1 MASLPKLQA
10 KDITGIV
17 AIMPT
22 PVKDGANNWD
32 SRDVVDLEEA
42 ARGADALVR
51 DGIDMILVNGTF
63 GEAASL
69 MWDELKKFSE
79 TVVESIRGRIP
90 VFLGATTLNT
100 RDTIERGRYF
110 RDIGAEGLFL
120 GRPMWCQMSQ
130 GMTVQFYRDIAEALP
145 EMNILVYD
153 NPEAFKGKISTK
165 TYAELAKIPQVVG
178 SKYRSVLAGIAT
190 DTLVADIR
198 AVKGNIKLLPHDC
211 DWYYAARWY
220 PEEIDGCWSSGVS
233 AGPAPV
239 VALKRAIHAGDWERA
254 KQITHDISWAYEN
267 FFPEGSFVAFHTYN
281 IGIQKARFD
290 AAGYIKAGPPLPPYH
305 VMPNSALENAR
316 ECGRRWKQLQ
326 EKYSG

>member
-1 MASLPKLQA
+1 MAKLPKLTA
-10 KDITGIV
+10 KDIRGIV

-22 PVKDGANNWD
+22 PVKEGANTWD
-32 SRDVVDLEEA
+32 SRDVVNLDEA
-42 ARGADALVR
+42 ARGADRLVN
-51 DGIDMILVNGTF
+51 DGVDMILVNGTF

-69 MWDELKKFSE
+69 MWGELRKFSE
-79 TVVESIRGRIP
+79 TLVEAIRGRVP

-110 RDIGAEGLFL
+110 RDVGAEGLFL

-130 GMTVQFYRDIAEALP
+130 EMTVQFYRDIAVALP
-145 EMNILVYD
+145 DMNILVYD
-153 NPEAFKGKISTK
+153 NPEAFKGKISTEA
-165 TYAELAKIPQVVG
+165 YAELAKIPQVVA
-178 SKYRSVLAGIAT
+178 SKYRSVLAGIAA
-190 DTLVADIR
+190 DTLVADMR

-239 VALKRAIHAGDWERA
+239 VALKKAIHAGDWERA
-254 KQITHDISWAYEN
+254 KQITDDISWAYEN
-267 FFPEGSFVAFHTYN
+267 FFPGGSFIAFHTYN

-305 VMPNSALENAR
+305 VMPNSALKSAK

>member
-1 MASLPKLQA
+1 
-10 KDITGIV
+10 
-17 AIMPT
+17 MPT
-22 PVKDGANNWD
+22 PVKEGANTWD
-32 SRDVVDLEEA
+32 SRDVVNLDEA
-42 ARGADALVR
+42 ARGADRLVN
-51 DGIDMILVNGTF
+51 DGVDMILVNGTF

-69 MWDELKKFSE
+69 MWGELRKFSE
-79 TVVESIRGRIP
+79 TLVEAIRGRIP

-110 RDIGAEGLFL
+110 RDVGAEGLFL

-130 GMTVQFYRDIAEALP
+130 EMTVQFYRDIAVALP
-145 EMNILVYD
+145 DMNILVYD
-153 NPEAFKGKISTK
+153 NPEAFKGKISTEA
-165 TYAELAKIPQVVG
+165 YAELAKIPQVVA
-178 SKYRSVLAGIAT
+178 SKYRSVLAGIAA
-190 DTLVADIR
+190 DTLVADMR

-239 VALKRAIHAGDWERA
+239 VALKKAINAGDWERA
-254 KQITHDISWAYEN
+254 KQITDDISWAYEN
-267 FFPEGSFVAFHTYN
+267 FFPGGSFIAFHTYN

-305 VMPNSALENAR
+305 VMPPSALKSAK